1 MEKLELKHIAP
12 YLPYSLQGLLI
23 EKNDDCFIVGASEDY
38 VFTDSFYDELDYS
51 EIKPTLRP
59 IEDLH
64 NEETDC
70 GIKIIQYFN
79 FRTNSKIDYTN
90 FPYKVMEELFRNHFD
105 VFGLITKGLA
115 VTYLD
120 VERLDK

>member
-51 EIKPTLRP
+51 EIKPTFRP
-59 IEDLH
+59 IEDLY
-64 NEETDC
+64 NENTDC
-70 GIKIIQYFN
+70 GIKIVQYFN

-105 VFGLITKGLA
+105 VFGLIPKGLA

-120 VERLDK
+120 VARLNK